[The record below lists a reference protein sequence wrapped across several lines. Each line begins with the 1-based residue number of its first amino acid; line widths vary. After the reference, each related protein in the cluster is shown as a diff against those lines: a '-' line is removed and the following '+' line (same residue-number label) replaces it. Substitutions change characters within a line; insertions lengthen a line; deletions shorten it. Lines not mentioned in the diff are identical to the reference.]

1 MATAW
6 PSYDRL
12 VVHFSG
18 GVRGINHFEDNQL
31 YFLPVIRKEHR
42 PYKTLEKFSDIFHL
56 SRYGT
61 IYGMDF
67 YTTIDQI
74 QNLYPPIWESFSYNH
89 GNGFLYYTIRKK
101 LSEIRN
107 AAYCKELYKLHDT
120 LDKISAW
127 TNATARSLRSASDGY
142 HKVLTTICTK
152 NEFEQNKAFEDMNY
166 DAIIDSLHSFLYH
179 AGTLRDHI
187 AEFIV
192 LHIGRGFDRET
203 RKKPRMSKLISKL
216 EESNNDF
223 DIGDIKQYLLDSN
236 DLDAK
241 AEIMPGWLCKLNKY
255 RNIITHEKSLDKIV
269 CRNWMWMLLKQVDNW
284 DIPTIHFPIPSIPI
298 INSDYFKNS
307 PNMPPEKLKR
317 AAASHDFMLNNPDGL
332 EVMWQIFIQ
341 LLLLI
346 EKVLQQSPLPPEPI
360 LLDRTNSRLIRMT
373 YT

>member
-1 MATAW
+1 MAPDW
-6 PSYDRL
+6 PTYDRL

-18 GVRGINHFEDNQL
+18 GIRGINHFGDNHL

-42 PYKTLEKFSDIFHL
+42 PQQSLERFSDIFHL
-56 SRYGT
+56 PGYGT

-67 YTTIDQI
+67 YITIDQI

-89 GNGFLYYTIRKK
+89 GNGFLYHSIKK
-101 LSEIRN
+101 KISDIQN
-107 AAYCKELYKLHDT
+107 AAYRKEMYSFYDT

-127 TNATARSLRSASDGY
+127 TDATARSLRSASEGY
-142 HKVLTTICTK
+142 NKVLTTVCAK
-152 NEFEQNKAFEDMNY
+152 NEFMQDKAFEDMNY
-166 DAIIDSLHSFLYH
+166 DLIIDSLHSFLYH

-192 LHIGRGFDRET
+192 LHIGHGFDRDT
-203 RKKPRMSKLISKL
+203 RKKPRMPKLISQL
-216 EESNNDF
+216 EKNNSDF
-223 DIGDIKQYLLDSN
+223 GIGNIKQYILDSN
-236 DLDAK
+236 NINAK
-241 AEIMPGWLCKLNKY
+241 AEIMPGWLCKLSNY

-269 CRNWMWMLLKQVDNW
+269 CRNWMWMRLRQTELW
-284 DIPTIHFPIPSIPI
+284 EIPIIHFPIPSIPI
-298 INSDYFKNS
+298 VNCDYFKNS
-307 PNMPPEKLKR
+307 PNIPFEKLQR
-317 AAASHDFMLNNPDGL
+317 VGASHDFMLNNPDGL

-360 LLDRTNSRLIRMT
+360 RLDRTNSRVIKVT